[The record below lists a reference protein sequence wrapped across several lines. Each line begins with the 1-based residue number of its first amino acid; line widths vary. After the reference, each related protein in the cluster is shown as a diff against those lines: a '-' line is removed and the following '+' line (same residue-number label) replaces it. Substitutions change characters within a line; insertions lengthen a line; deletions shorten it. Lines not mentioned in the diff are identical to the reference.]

1 MPKMI
6 RFTKEDIRRQLD
18 EKGYAICPNVLTKDE
33 INERTQEFKKWQASI
48 TNHDTFHNQ
57 CNPHG
62 IYKFHQAGH
71 QRHAWKIRANPIV
84 QSYFKYLW
92 GNDDIIVSYDGSC
105 YLSKD
110 TKKKD
115 NIWTHT
121 DQAPR
126 MSDLQCYQGLVS
138 LTSNKERTLVVYE
151 GSHKLHASYFKDRG
165 IDHANNW
172 NLIEKEYLAEISDR
186 KKVLS
191 IPAGSLVLW
200 DSRTFH
206 QNQYGTPDSEERIVQ
221 YVCYLPRNHPKNTLA
236 VQKKRELYFKD
247 KRTTSHWPCPVKV
260 NGLQPQT
267 YGDTSKTIDY
277 SSLTSPQLEDFMGEI
292 KKLI

>member
-1 MPKMI
+1 
-6 RFTKEDIRRQLD
+6 
-18 EKGYAICPNVLTKDE
+18 
-33 INERTQEFKKWQASI
+33 
-48 TNHDTFHNQ
+48 
-57 CNPHG
+57 
-62 IYKFHQAGH
+62 
-71 QRHAWKIRANPIV
+71 
-84 QSYFKYLW
+84 
-92 GNDDIIVSYDGSC
+92 
-105 YLSKD
+105 
-110 TKKKD
+110 
-115 NIWTHT
+115 
-121 DQAPR
+121 

-247 KRTTSHWPCPVKV
+247 KRTTSHWPCPIKV